1 MVERSLSMRE
11 VPGSIPGSSRL
22 FSAAF
27 FTQSCSCQISFSLLN
42 SVVYFSDCLINF
54 PLSFVY
60 QMKFLCPF
68 CFIISL
74 IPRIISLISLG
85 MPLSQ
90 ALEILQLH
98 SGVVQTA
105 LLTYSEQR
113 PFEQD
118 LSVDLNQDGIR
129 LYFDP
134 KSQRLKVVTYMFKEL
149 SQYI

>member
-1 MVERSLSMRE
+1 
-11 VPGSIPGSSRL
+11 
-22 FSAAF
+22 
-27 FTQSCSCQISFSLLN
+27 
-42 SVVYFSDCLINF
+42 
-54 PLSFVY
+54 
-60 QMKFLCPF
+60 
-68 CFIISL
+68 
-74 IPRIISLISLG
+74 

-134 KSQRLKVVTYMFKEL
+134 KSQRLKVVTHT
-149 SQYI
+149 